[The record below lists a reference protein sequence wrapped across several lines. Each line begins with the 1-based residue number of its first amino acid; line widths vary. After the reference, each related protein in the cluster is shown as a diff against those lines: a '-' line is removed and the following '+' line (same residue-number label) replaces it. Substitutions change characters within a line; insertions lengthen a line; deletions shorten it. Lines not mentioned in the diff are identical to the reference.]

1 MEKSK
6 LITYIIIMNKKLLC
20 LVVALVAMFGCL
32 GSVQAQNWKWVS
44 QQPAAG
50 SFYLYNPAN
59 KMFLKATS
67 TVTENIN
74 EATLFTLSA
83 ATNCTI
89 SYEDNGTKYV
99 YESAGNQS
107 WGTTNTNKW
116 TIAENN
122 GGYYIFH
129 KDPNKN
135 GRNRYINCNGNS
147 INYPYQNFNDDNRT
161 WIFVT
166 ANETE
171 LASYNRYSTAWN
183 SLKPIYDANVG
194 VQEVSVA
201 INREANFS
209 NVNEITETLEG
220 LVDKYTKVGATFKNP
235 LSHNDMADPSVI
247 LADDG
252 YYYLYCTEHQA
263 GEGISVYQSAD
274 MITWNK
280 VTNVFPTGDRPS
292 EVGYTFLWAPEIA
305 KIGGKYVL
313 YFANAAWGEQK
324 KTQICVATSDKP
336 YGPFEYKGVLFSATG
351 ENGTLSANVE
361 NCIDPSLFVDGDKK
375 YMVWGSWHGIWYWEL
390 TEDGLSVTGSKKQ
403 IATTGALN
411 GDWTKIEAPM
421 IKKHGDYYYLIA
433 SKGST
438 VNTDASNIDY
448 RLVVARGKALGGD
461 FQVQE
466 ASFLNDGY
474 AFHNNNNM
482 RGLLNGN
489 DYVLG
494 PGHCSQIVTDKNGC
508 EWIFYHGYAKDA
520 SGNWNLDSGRVL
532 FASKVWWDH
541 WGEGWPGILPPEADH
556 QLIVPNVDAPIN
568 IYTRTGLAVGE
579 YYTICLPYAS
589 AEKTGATFYSVNSV
603 QKIDGEITGVY
614 LDQLEDD
621 EQLEKGVPYV
631 FLANEETVT
640 ITCTGVPFVG
650 YEGTALGLV
659 GNLKAEKIQ
668 VPEGKYFMNT
678 ANTIAMT
685 TDKVKAKIAENR
697 AYFDLDDVPEY
708 SAAGAGAKTVFFGLS
723 GSATGIDAVNAGNE
737 MSGAVYNIMG
747 QRVGA
752 GAKGLLIKNGKK
764 IFVK

>member
-1 MEKSK
+1 
-6 LITYIIIMNKKLLC
+6 MNKKLLC

-32 GSVQAQNWKWVS
+32 GSMQAQNWKWVS
-44 QQPAAG
+44 QQPTAG

-59 KMFLKATS
+59 KKFLKATS

-183 SLKPIYDANVG
+183 RLKPIYDANVD

-201 INREANFS
+201 INQEANFS

-235 LSHNDMADPSVI
+235 LSQNDMADPSVI

-263 GEGISVYQSAD
+263 GEGVSVYQSAD

-280 VTNVFPTGDRPS
+280 VTNVFPAGDRPS
-292 EVGYTFLWAPEIA
+292 IVGYTFLWAPEIA
-305 KIGGKYVL
+305 KIGDKYVL

-336 YGPFEYKGVLFSATG
+336 YGPFKFEKVLFSATG
-351 ENGTLSANVE
+351 ENGTVNAGVD

-390 TEDGLSVTGSKKQ
+390 TEDGLSVVGDKK
-403 IATTGALN
+403 ALVKGTD
-411 GDWTKIEAPM
+411 GDWTHIEAPM
-421 IKKHGDYYYLIA
+421 IVKRDGYYYLVA
-433 SKGST
+433 SKGT
-438 VNTDASNIDY
+438 TAGTDNANNISY
-448 RLVVARGKALGGD
+448 QLVVARSTSLGGTFENMD
-461 FQVQE
+461 GRD
-466 ASFLNDGY
+466 SFSGSR
-474 AFHNNNNM
+474 ATM
-482 RGLLNGN
+482 SGLLSSS
-489 DYVLG
+489 DWCRG
-494 PGHCSQIVTDKNGC
+494 PGHCSQIVTDKNGR
-508 EWIFYHGYAKDA
+508 EWLFYHGYMKVNGAWDMQR
-520 SGNWNLDSGRVL
+520 GRVL
-532 FASKVWWDH
+532 FASPVL
-541 WGEGWPGILPPEADH
+541 WGNWKEGWPGIMPPAQGDM
-556 QLIVPNVDAPIN
+556 IVKPAVEPVNN

-589 AEKTGATFYSVNSV
+589 AEKSGATFYSVNSV

-631 FLANEETVT
+631 FLADEETVT

-650 YEGTALGLV
+650 YEGKALGLV
-659 GNLKAEKIQ
+659 GNLKADKIQ

-697 AYFDLDDVPEY
+697 AYFDLDGVPEY
-708 SAAGAGAKTVFFGLS
+708 SAADAGAKTVFFGLS

-764 IFVK
+764 IFVKF